1 MFQGGLC
8 PLSTLEDGSGLLF
21 LFDCPIP
28 LHEEVP
34 QILGELN
41 CDRLF
46 ESELVRGDIIS
57 SLQEGI
63 FDVFGCQTKENAFRG
78 LVSASHSLSSH
89 LVGKGSFFFVVFLW
103 GSACLGTEL
112 LRSWDAA
119 DSCALQ
125 STVQLIK

>member
-1 MFQGGLC
+1 M
-8 PLSTLEDGSGLLF
+8 EDGSGLLF

-41 CDRLF
+41 CDRLL

-78 LVSASHSLSSH
+78 LVSASHSLSSQS
-89 LVGKGSFFFVVFLW
+89 VGKGSLGFLC

-125 STVQLIK
+125 SIVQLIK